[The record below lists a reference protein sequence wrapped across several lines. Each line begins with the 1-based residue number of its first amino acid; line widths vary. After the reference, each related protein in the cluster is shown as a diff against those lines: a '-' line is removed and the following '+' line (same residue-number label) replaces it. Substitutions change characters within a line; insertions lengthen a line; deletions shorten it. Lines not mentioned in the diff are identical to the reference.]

1 MKFFAN
7 QYSLMSLSV
16 LLALSGSANA
26 AGTYMEARNDA
37 MGGTGVASSRYG
49 TAPLA
54 NPALMSSFGQSD
66 DFSLILPSV
75 GAQVSDPNN
84 MQDGL
89 KQVKDARQHYANEL
103 GTGRISA
110 STAKEYKSKLLDL
123 NNAKTTGQVSA
134 GIIAVV
140 PSRVMPFALV
150 IKSWGTAT
158 LEGKVNG
165 RDLKYLDGVANGS
178 INPTDAG
185 ENALTSHMIGRAA
198 TITDVG
204 IAFAKEFEI
213 NGVKSSIG
221 ITPKYQR
228 VDLYNN
234 NMTLKNYTGKYLS
247 TKNYLSTQSNFNS
260 DIGFASYLT
269 DRWTLGL
276 VAQNIVPRMME
287 SKEVNGLKETFKVR
301 TQVTTGVA
309 WHNDFFTSAVDID
322 LTPASGFATDEKR
335 QFASVGAELNAW
347 DWAQLRAGYR
357 QNMMSNSGSALTA
370 GVGLSPFGV
379 IHVDVAAIKGTD
391 RTYGAV
397 AQLSFTF

>member
-1 MKFFAN
+1 MKFVGN
-7 QYSLMSLSV
+7 QYSLISLSV
-16 LLALSGSANA
+16 LLALSGSVNA

-37 MGGTGVASSRYG
+37 MGGTGVASSHYG

-54 NPALMSSFGQSD
+54 NPALMSSFGKSD

-75 GAQVSDPNN
+75 GAQVTDPNN

-89 KQVKDARQHYANEL
+89 KQVKDARQNYANEL
-103 GTGRISA
+103 GTGRVSA
-110 STAKEYKSKLLDL
+110 ATAKEYKSKLIDL
-123 NNAKTTGQVSA
+123 NKAKTTGQVSA
-134 GIIAVV
+134 GIVTAV
-140 PSRVMPFALV
+140 PNSVMPFALV

-165 RDLKYLDGVANGS
+165 RDLQYLDGVANGT

-247 TKNYLSTQSNFNS
+247 AKNYLSTQSNFNG
-260 DIGFASYLT
+260 DIGFATYPT
-269 DRWTLGL
+269 DHWTLGL

-287 SKEVNGLKETFKVR
+287 SKEINGFKETFKVR
-301 TQVTTGVA
+301 TQVTTGVS
-309 WHNDFFTSAVDID
+309 WHNDFFTGAMDVD
-322 LTPASGFATDEKR
+322 LTPASGFAKDEKR

-357 QNMMSNSGSALTA
+357 QNIMSNSGSALTA